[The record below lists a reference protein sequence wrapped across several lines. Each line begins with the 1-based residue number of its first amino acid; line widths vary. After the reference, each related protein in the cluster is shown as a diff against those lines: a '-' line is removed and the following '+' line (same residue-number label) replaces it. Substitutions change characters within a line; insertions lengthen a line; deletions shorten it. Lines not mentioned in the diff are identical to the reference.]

1 MSRYRGPRLRLTRRL
16 GKLPG
21 LTMKKPVNLRPPG
34 QHGIARSKKKRS
46 LSEYAIRLN
55 EKQKLRFNY
64 GVSEKQLFNYL
75 KASRR
80 LSGATGTNLL
90 QFLEMRLE
98 TTVYNL
104 GFAPTIPAA
113 RQLVNHG
120 HIAVNNKRVNIP
132 SFLCKPNDII
142 TVKNKSQSKVLVKNS
157 LELNTRN
164 RIPNHLQLDAKN
176 LIGKV
181 NSIIL
186 RKEINLNVNELL
198 IVEFYSRK

>member
-1 MSRYRGPRLRLTRRL
+1 MSRYRGPKLRLTRRL
-16 GKLPG
+16 GRLPG
-21 LTMKKPVNLRPPG
+21 LTTKKPNSFHPPG
-34 QHGIARSKKKRS
+34 QHGVARSRKKRS
-46 LSEYAIRLN
+46 LSDYAIRLN

-64 GVSEKQLFNYL
+64 GISEKQLFNYL
-75 KASRR
+75 KIARR
-80 LSGATGTNLL
+80 LKGATGTNLL

-104 GFAPTIPAA
+104 GFASTIPAA

-120 HIAVNNKRVNIP
+120 HIVVNNKRVNIP
-132 SFLCKPNDII
+132 SFQCKPSDII
-142 TVKNKSQSKVLVKNS
+142 SIKDQNQSKALVKSS
-157 LELNTRN
+157 LESSSRSRT
-164 RIPNHLQLDAKN
+164 PNHLQLDSKN

-186 RKEINLNVNELL
+186 RKEIPLRVNELL